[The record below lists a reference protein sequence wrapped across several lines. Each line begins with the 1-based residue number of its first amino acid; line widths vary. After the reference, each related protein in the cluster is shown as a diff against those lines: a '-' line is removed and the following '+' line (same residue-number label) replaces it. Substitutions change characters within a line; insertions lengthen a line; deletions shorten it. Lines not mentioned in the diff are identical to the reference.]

1 MGDAVQAK
9 AVEFIARPRA
19 CANDY
24 PIVLAE
30 LRPVGVG
37 QPREV
42 GYRKLQANLRP
53 LETGSIMITPRS
65 IEIVF
70 TGRIM
75 RL

>member
-1 MGDAVQAK
+1 MNDRQVVEAPAGVDAVMGDAVQAK

-37 QPREV
+37 ATARSW
-42 GYRKLQANLRP
+42 L
-53 LETGSIMITPRS
+53 LEASG
-65 IEIVF
+65 
-70 TGRIM
+70 
-75 RL
+75 

>member
-42 GYRKLQANLRP
+42 GYWKLQA
-53 LETGSIMITPRS
+53 
-65 IEIVF
+65 
-70 TGRIM
+70 
-75 RL
+75 